1 MILNIDEY
9 NAVNAMIPGLFQF
22 SENDLFTQAELA
34 VTDDELLIYDDS
46 APDEINGDNYHY
58 AVKKRISLDDIKVVL
73 IEKIIHNR
81 EMSNLGRLEF
91 AMMEDDQT
99 VVFYF
104 YVEDRKL
111 VSNFVD
117 TLEELHIKCKKTK
130 IDLSRE
136 NL

>member
-1 MILNIDEY
+1 MILNVDEY

-22 SENDLFTQAELA
+22 NENDLFSQAELA

-46 APDEINGDNYHY
+46 APDEVDGDKYHY

-73 IEKIIHNR
+73 IEKIIHNK
-81 EMSNLGRLEF
+81 ELSNLGRLEF
-91 AMMEDDQT
+91 AMMEGDQT
-99 VVFYF
+99 VVFYYF
-104 YVEDRKL
+104 VEDKKL
-111 VSNFVD
+111 VSNFID
-117 TLEELHIKCKKTK
+117 ALEELHIKCKNTK